1 MQNGKR
7 NEFAI
12 LYITHFI
19 HGGGACVSLPYR
31 SGHPAARANSWWR
44 NRYDLGPS
52 AVEFRTPSGRTYT
65 RFDYQA
71 VICVYV
77 CHVEGVVCRNIAH
90 KHTPIIQETP
100 SLPYIY
106 IFTRIYTIRNMCRY
120 CSAFHLRRQIYQRYF

>member
-77 CHVEGVVCRNIAH
+77 CHVEGGCLSKYRTQTHTNNTRNSFTA
-90 KHTPIIQETP
+90 
-100 SLPYIY
+100 LYIY
-106 IFTRIYTIRNMCRY
+106 IY
-120 CSAFHLRRQIYQRYF
+120 